1 MYPQFFVAAVNF
13 DPTDLYS
20 SNNLFAFKFIYVLQV
35 HHSMYTKHSFSF
47 ILLQWP
53 KEKQFVKSLIFW
65 RLNTV
70 YLAYT
75 HVPEPFLLYLQQNG
89 SIENE

>member
-1 MYPQFFVAAVNF
+1 
-13 DPTDLYS
+13 
-20 SNNLFAFKFIYVLQV
+20 
-35 HHSMYTKHSFSF
+35 MYTKHSFSF

-65 RLNTV
+65 RLKAV
-70 YLAYT
+70 YLAYI